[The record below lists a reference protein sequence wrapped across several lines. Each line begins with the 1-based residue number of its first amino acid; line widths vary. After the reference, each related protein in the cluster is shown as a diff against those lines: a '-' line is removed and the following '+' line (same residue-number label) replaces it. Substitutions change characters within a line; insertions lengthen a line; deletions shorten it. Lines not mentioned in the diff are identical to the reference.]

1 MASKSGPYVNSS
13 QIFIFYDLLKKKNGF
28 IMLLRLA
35 ERLLI
40 DCGGGGI
47 YYTTAGLDLSQR
59 ACM

>member
-1 MASKSGPYVNSS
+1 MV
-13 QIFIFYDLLKKKNGF
+13 LLYA
-28 IMLLRLA
+28 LLRLA